1 MRRVALAAIRF
12 YQRYISPYKGFRCA
26 YRVHT
31 GCASCSVLGYR
42 AIRRHGVVAGLSLL
56 RKRTQR
62 CGVAHREMV
71 STTRR
76 TFRKQ
81 YGFCDMGCDLPVDCG
96 CDLPIGK
103 GASSIGEFLSCC
115 DCASC
120 DWSNRNRKKSDD
132 EKYVVIR
139 PKVKNRR

>member
-12 YQRYISPYKGFRCA
+12 YQRNISPYKGFRCA

-56 RKRTQR
+56 RERTYR
-62 CGVAHREMV
+62 CGVAHRQMV

-81 YGFCDMGCDLPVDCG
+81 YGYCDMGCDLPVDCS

-103 GASSIGEFLSCC
+103 GASSISECLKCC
-115 DCASC
+115 DCGSWH
-120 DWSNRNRKKSDD
+120 WSNWRRKKSDE
-132 EKYVVIR
+132 EKYVVIT
-139 PKVKNRR
+139 PNVKNRR